1 MLHSLAASSVN
12 WFVLYRKWNT
22 VKPLYK
28 GQKKVAIVKRR
39 LLWTGFKQEL
49 MYGFFVSWDE
59 KKVAAVENRPLAE
72 VQVYHIITAY
82 FSLPSPVTTILLLSG
97 DHAISFMGPLRGW
110 YSYFSKCSS
119 CVVSQILSFPETSET
134 WMLFQQ
140 INPFI
145 LGKLA
150 EIPSLKLFKLLSFF
164 SRIKPNFKKSFL
176 AYKTSQVT
184 NWLELSGA
192 QDFGQMDFD
201 WKTKTTWNQN
211 HLC

>member
-1 MLHSLAASSVN
+1 MNDALSHIRTSPCFSLSCSWRNA
-12 WFVLYRKWNT
+12 
-22 VKPLYK
+22 
-28 GQKKVAIVKRR
+28 
-39 LLWTGFKQEL
+39 LWLWRGFKQEL
-49 MYGFFVSWDE
+49 MYGFFVSWDK
-59 KKVAAVENRPLAE
+59 KKVASVKHRPLAE

-150 EIPSLKLFKLLSFF
+150 EIPSLKLFKPLSFF
-164 SRIKPNFKKSFL
+164 L
-176 AYKTSQVT
+176 
-184 NWLELSGA
+184 
-192 QDFGQMDFD
+192 QD
-201 WKTKTTWNQN
+201 
-211 HLC
+211 